1 MFHASSRREIRR
13 DWVCIALTL
22 LAASSCS
29 DSRAAARTSEPPA
42 PTSWSLAKTPLAN
55 GDLQADTV
63 LATIAPLQV
72 LVRANDL
79 PAAGARV
86 IWKVSSDTAVT
97 TSTTATDQNGI
108 ATLQFALGPRAGA
121 YVAVAAL
128 DSVPGVAAVT
138 FNLSAAP
145 GNPAV
150 LALVSGANQTDSATA
165 VLKSDFVVRVA
176 DAHGNGVPG
185 VTIQWAVTTG
195 GGSISPTSSVT
206 TAPDG
211 QANAKLT
218 LGRTAASNSAMATA
232 LGIDGPI
239 AFSATATAAHAAQLA
254 VISGDGQVAAV
265 SQRLGTDDIVRVT
278 DSYGN
283 AVAGVTIDWAIANG
297 GGALSASTSITSS
310 DGTATTRSTL
320 GPTPGTQ
327 TIVAAVDAAA
337 SVARVSFSATGVT
350 SVSPPSGSPP
360 PPPPPPSGPAQTL
373 VLLSGDGQ
381 TGSVGSALP
390 NLIVVQARDA
400 DGHGVRGQQIS
411 FTAGGTGA
419 AVPAI
424 AVTDDDG
431 KAATSWRFGGDQ
443 GPQTLTVQASF
454 TATCPHRS
462 RDRDPGSA
470 RDRRRSIG
478 QLRRAV
484 RLDRHRPIR
493 QRPGRPSRFAGAG
506 IAADGQLF
514 AQLLSHQR
522 PGERDHR
529 HGRDLSGVSHIRN
542 FGGNG
547 DTHCISGGIHFSEP
561 RILRRPWDARFRA
574 HRVSSEFAEGGW
586 HERRRSLLV
595 RAQLEFQPSLRGYDV
610 RAGAKRERQLLDGGG
625 AFHAHYLGYDS
636 RGRFLHPLRRPW
648 PGRGR
653 GDYHHLESELP
664 NARHESHGETV
675 MTRGSNVL

>member
-454 TATCPHRS
+454 TGTVLTVHATAIPAALAIVG
-462 RDRDPGSA
+462 DPSDNFDGLFGSIGIGQYASA
-470 RDRRRSIG
+470 RVGPADSRVLASPLTVNFSHNSSRISVPASVTIATGGTSQAFRISG
-478 QLRRAV
+478 TSAGTETLTASAAGYTSANLEFSVGLGMLDFVLTGFPVSSLRVGGTNDVVLCSYGPNWNSNLLSAATTFALGPSANV
-484 RLDRHRPIR
+484 SFSTEAAPSMPITSVTI
-493 QRPGRPSRFAGAG
+493 PADDFCTRFVAHGLVAGAAT
-506 IAADGQLF
+506 ITI
-514 AQLLSHQR
+514 SS
-522 PGERDHR
+522 P
-529 HGRDLSGVSHIRN
+529 N
-542 FGGNG
+542 FQ
-547 DTHCISGGIHFSEP
+547 T
-561 RILRRPWDARFRA
+561 L
-574 HRVSSEFAEGGW
+574 VT
-586 HERRRSLLV
+586 SL
-595 RAQLEFQPSLRGYDV
+595 
-610 RAGAKRERQLLDGGG
+610 
-625 AFHAHYLGYDS
+625 
-636 RGRFLHPLRRPW
+636 
-648 PGRGR
+648 
-653 GDYHHLESELP
+653 
-664 NARHESHGETV
+664 TV
-675 MTRGSNVL
+675 KP